1 MATIKVCDVC
11 GTKDNVN
18 SRYYPY
24 DRRADGAGGM
34 EDVGDSFDLCC
45 RHEVVLQKKIIKVLT
60 DRKEPLNEYQI
71 NSMAINLIRVLI
83 SKEKG

>member
-11 GTKDNVN
+11 NTKDNVN

-34 EDVGDSFDLCC
+34 EDVGADFDLCLL
-45 RHEVVLQKKIIKVLT
+45 HETIVLNKIIKALT